1 MRKLKAAQSIL
12 LPKELMKKNFLRS
25 EFGFRFL
32 SVSILNYLVG
42 NLFFSILWIALEKI
56 FAFWQIVIVSTL
68 LASIFS
74 YQTHRRISLRT
85 RKIGKVVDFK
95 YLIFQFL
102 NLILGILLIPELA
115 QIFQISFIIVY
126 FLWSGF
132 ASLIILL
139 ILINEK
145 IHK

>member
-1 MRKLKAAQSIL
+1 MRKLKAVQSIL
-12 LPKELMKKNFLRS
+12 LPKELMKKNPFRG
-25 EFGFRFL
+25 EFGIRFL

-85 RKIGKVVDFK
+85 RKIGKVMDFK

-132 ASLIILL
+132 AFLIILL

>member
-12 LPKELMKKNFLRS
+12 LPKELMKKNLFRS

>member
-1 MRKLKAAQSIL
+1 M
-12 LPKELMKKNFLRS
+12 
-25 EFGFRFL
+25 
-32 SVSILNYLVG
+32 
-42 NLFFSILWIALEKI
+42 
-56 FAFWQIVIVSTL
+56 
-68 LASIFS
+68 
-74 YQTHRRISLRT
+74 
-85 RKIGKVVDFK
+85 DFK

-132 ASLIILL
+132 AFLIILL